1 MKKIPL
7 FLEISVTIKKIYFRV
22 FRASSFRVLFVKM
35 QNDRALLLLAEWEIF
50 AEQNRGQDFVEQVEQ
65 ELHALNVYADIEL
78 AKVGECTFNFFS
90 WAEENFWPNLV
101 ITDGRVTLP
110 SNSREQLEKDIQ
122 KSSVDWQYVSTLLDI

>member
-1 MKKIPL
+1 
-7 FLEISVTIKKIYFRV
+7 
-22 FRASSFRVLFVKM
+22 M

-78 AKVGECTFNFFS
+78 GKVGECTFNFFS
-90 WAEENFWPNLV
+90 WAEEHFWPNLV

-122 KSSVDWQYVSTLLDI
+122 KSSVDWQYVSTLPDVD